1 MTISWNYSSWSM
13 PVKLHQL
20 LESLLSS
27 HVFLMPDRT
36 KKTRWDLEFK
46 TCRKRKFR
54 SWRLWI
60 ALLLSWYITG
70 RSYLNIQ
77 VTFVLIPLTNFSVP
91 PYLLVLLN
99 KLSCAS
105 LLIAH
110 LLPIFQGVQHTVSAP
125 LLVWTKIAVLC
136 SCLKS
141 AHRLLPIT
149 CPKKYDP
156 SKPSK
161 KAYSIS
167 PGCDYGHF
175 KIRWRFVQP
184 MGFLV
189 SMLHRGIY

>member
-1 MTISWNYSSWSM
+1 
-13 PVKLHQL
+13 
-20 LESLLSS
+20 
-27 HVFLMPDRT
+27 
-36 KKTRWDLEFK
+36 
-46 TCRKRKFR
+46 
-54 SWRLWI
+54 
-60 ALLLSWYITG
+60 
-70 RSYLNIQ
+70 LNIG
-77 VTFVLIPLTNFSVP
+77 FEIRESVRGEDV
-91 PYLLVLLN
+91 YIVQSGSGEINDNLME
-99 KLSCAS
+99 
-105 LLIAH
+105 LLIMVNSCKIASASRVTAVI
-110 LLPIFQGVQHTVSAP
+110 PCFPYARQDKKDKGVQHTVSAP
-125 LLVWTKIAVLC
+125 LLFKPKIAVLC